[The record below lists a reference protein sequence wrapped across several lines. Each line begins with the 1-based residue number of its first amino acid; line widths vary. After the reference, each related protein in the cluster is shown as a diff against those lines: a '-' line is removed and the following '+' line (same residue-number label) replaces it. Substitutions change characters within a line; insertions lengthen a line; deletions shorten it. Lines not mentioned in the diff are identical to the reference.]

1 MPEKQQRG
9 MNHIIHRWPGQD
21 LGATAAFVWRQEQI
35 VAQCVIRQAPA
46 KGTFFMVIAMLDTV
60 DFYEKQIKECS
71 AQAARAANKA
81 DREFWQC
88 LADRWAHVLQAE
100 NFYGGPDLE
109 TVRNLRPS
117 RFSTKRRAA

>member
-1 MPEKQQRG
+1 MRYQTKP
-9 MNHIIHRWPGQD
+9 
-21 LGATAAFVWRQEQI
+21 
-35 VAQCVIRQAPA
+35 PA

-60 DFYEKQIKECS
+60 DFYEKQIEECS

-100 NFYGGPDLE
+100 KFYGGPDLE
-109 TVRNLRPS
+109 TVRSLRPMLSLRPS
-117 RFSTKRRAA
+117 RPLKRRAA